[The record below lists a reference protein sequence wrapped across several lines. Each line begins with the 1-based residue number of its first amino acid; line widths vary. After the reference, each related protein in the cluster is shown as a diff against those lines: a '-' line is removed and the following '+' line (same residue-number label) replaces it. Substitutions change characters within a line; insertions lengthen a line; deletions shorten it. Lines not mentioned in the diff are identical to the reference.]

1 MAGAAGEI
9 AAAPH
14 GLSNEVFARAFWC
27 IFYASGV
34 IASLIVYGVL
44 QERIMQI
51 SYDGELFK
59 YTIFLV
65 CLNRLGAV
73 VFAICMAR
81 IHGENLRNN
90 APLWKYAA
98 ISLSNVGA
106 STCQY
111 EALKYVSFAVQML
124 GKSFKMMPVMVWG
137 MAISGKRYKLQ
148 DWLIALAVTG
158 GVTLFLMTGPTAA
171 STSQG
176 STSIGLLLLAG
187 FLALDGATSTIQEKL
202 FKEENTTK
210 YNQMMYVNGIS
221 ALVSFGTLLATG
233 TLLPAFAF
241 IQGHP
246 AFIFDAMIFN
256 VSAITGQWFLISQV
270 KEFGALVFAAT
281 MNVRQIA
288 SILVSYVHYG
298 HIITS
303 YQILALSGVF
313 FALLYKS
320 VSGLH
325 AEKAAAEKRPLL
337 PSKIQE
343 TDDGVAS
350 GPADAENLRRKSA
363 A

>member
-1 MAGAAGEI
+1 MAGAAREHI
-9 AAAPH
+9 AARAAPP
-14 GLSNEVFARAFWC
+14 NEVFARAFWC
-27 IFYASGV
+27 LFYASGV
-34 IASLIVYGVL
+34 VASLIVYGLL
-44 QERIMQI
+44 QERIMQG

-59 YTIFLV
+59 YTVFLV

-73 VFAICMAR
+73 IFAICMAR
-81 IHGENLRNN
+81 INGENLRNN
-90 APLWKYAA
+90 APLWKYGA
-98 ISLSNVGA
+98 ISFSNVYA

-148 DWLIALAVTG
+148 DWLVAAFVTG
-158 GVTLFLMTGPTAA
+158 GVTAFLLTGPT
-171 STSQG
+171 SSSSSQG
-176 STSIGLLLLAG
+176 NSMRGLLLLAA

-221 ALVSFGTLLATG
+221 ALVSVGTLLATG

-241 IQGHP
+241 MQGHP
-246 AFIFDAMIFN
+246 AFILDAMIFN
-256 VSAITGQWFLISQV
+256 ASTITGQWFIISQV

-281 MNVRQIA
+281 MNVRQIV
-288 SILVSYVHYG
+288 SILLSYVTYDHS
-298 HIITS
+298 ITN
-303 YQILALSGVF
+303 YQILALSTVF

-320 VSGLH
+320 IAGLH
-325 AEKAAAEKRPLL
+325 AESSAAEKRPLL

-343 TDDGVAS
+343 KGTAGD
-350 GPADAENLRRKSA
+350 PADAENPSGKSA
-363 A
+363 V